1 MKKEDNKTICSVC
14 FQFEE
19 IKIMKE
25 TTVILNKT
33 RSNSLMVENT
43 HFRIGS
49 SRF

>member
-1 MKKEDNKTICSVC
+1 MKKEDNKAICLVC

-33 RSNSLMVENT
+33 RSISLMAENMHVRVRT
-43 HFRIGS
+43 